1 MRGQAVTHWHVV
13 YVAVGGGGLAPL
25 RECDDRQAD
34 AKRRTMVEA
43 SLERRGFATFRPQY
57 RQERM
62 RRRRVLTPKGRVT
75 EEVKVGS
82 WRDLFPR
89 YLFVGMRGRLSCW
102 DIRQV
107 EGVDAILYSDGAPAV
122 FEVEQVEDL
131 MLAVDAGLFD
141 QLIGRATVFDAGQHV
156 QIIGSLPGKVVE
168 KQTVKEG
175 GKVTVAIELFGRED
189 FVRVPIDKLKA
200 AS

>member
-1 MRGQAVTHWHVV
+1 MSEPVVTHWHVV

-25 RECDDRQAD
+25 RDGDDHPAD
-34 AKRRTMVEA
+34 AKRRTMVEV

-57 RQERM
+57 RLERM
-62 RRRRVLTPKGRVT
+62 KRRRVLTPKGRVT

-89 YLFVGMRGRLSCW
+89 YLFIGMRGALSCW

-122 FEVEQVEDL
+122 FQPEQVEDV
-131 MLAVDAGLFD
+131 MMAVDAGLFD
-141 QLIGRATVFDAGQHV
+141 QLIGKEAVFVAGQHV
-156 QIIGSLPGKVVE
+156 QIIGALPGKIVD
-168 KQTVKEG
+168 KQSVKEG
-175 GKVTVAIELFGRED
+175 GKVAVAIELFGREY
-189 FVRVPIDKLKA
+189 FARVPLDKLKA

>member
-1 MRGQAVTHWHVV
+1 MSGQAVTHWHVV

-25 RECDDRQAD
+25 RECDEQQAE

-43 SLERRGFATFRPQY
+43 ALQRRGFATFRPQF
-57 RQERM
+57 RLERM
-62 RRRRVLTPKGRVT
+62 KRRRVLTPKGRVT

-89 YLFVGMRGRLSCW
+89 YLFVGMSGKLSCW

-107 EGVDAILYSDGAPAV
+107 EDVDAILYSDGAPAV
-122 FEVEQVEDL
+122 FLPEQIEDL
-131 MLAVDAGLFD
+131 MMAVDAGLFD
-141 QLIGRATVFDAGQHV
+141 QLIGRETVFNAGQHV
-156 QIIGSLPGKVVE
+156 QIIGTLPGKIVE
-168 KQTVKEG
+168 KQSVKEG
-175 GKVTVAIELFGRED
+175 DKVTVAIELFGREY
-189 FVRVPIDKLKA
+189 FERVPLDKLKA